1 MLVINA
7 RWLDKSFRRHQ
18 HCIEFVKIQGSHS
31 RENLASVVLIA
42 LKRHNIC
49 YRLLTITSDN
59 ALNNNTLCV
68 NLYKLLLCEYND
80 YLNNFLVCG
89 AIIQFRGNA
98 SQIWCFTHVLNL
110 IIKAILKELGSSTYK
125 QATKYLNR
133 AAKAIVN
140 KSRSRL

>member
-1 MLVINA
+1 
-7 RWLDKSFRRHQ
+7 
-18 HCIEFVKIQGSHS
+18 
-31 RENLASVVLIA
+31 VVLIA

-49 YRLLTITSDN
+49 HRLLKITSAN

-68 NLYKLLLCEYND
+68 NLHELLLREYDD
-80 YLNNFLVCG
+80 YLDNFPVRG
-89 AIIQFRGNA
+89 ATIRFRGDA
-98 SQIWCFTHVLNL
+98 SRIWCFAHVLNL

-125 QATKYLNR
+125 QATKYLDR

>member
-1 MLVINA
+1 
-7 RWLDKSFRRHQ
+7 
-18 HCIEFVKIQGSHS
+18 
-31 RENLASVVLIA
+31 VVLIA

-68 NLYKLLLCEYND
+68 NLYKLLLREYND
-80 YLNNFLVCG
+80 YLDNFLARG
-89 AIIQFRGNA
+89 AIIRFRGDA
-98 SQIWCFTHVLNL
+98 SRIWCFAHVLNL
-110 IIKAILKELGSSTYK
+110 IVKAILKELGSSTYK
-125 QATKYLNR
+125 QATKYLDR